1 MNDFNVTKEDNA
13 YDNRVEL
20 HCHTNMSFKDGI
32 ATADEIV
39 SQAFK
44 FGHKA
49 IAITDHG
56 SVRAYPEIANA
67 VKRIKKEGG
76 DIKPIYGV
84 ELYFVNDV
92 DSDISSLS
100 EKEII
105 SLRTHLIVLVKNQ
118 KGLKNLYKMMSE
130 ADLFLKWNEA
140 PVIKRSSLD
149 KYRKDFIIGSA
160 CECGELYRAIVAG
173 KSDAKLEKI
182 ASYYDYLEIQPLDNN
197 KFMIKKSS
205 EPDTYDK
212 NGNVNAN
219 RFKEVTSIEIIKKF
233 NRKVIEIAD
242 KLGKPVVATGDVHFV
257 ELEDSLI
264 RKILM
269 ANQGY
274 SDFEEQAPLYF
285 RTTDEMLEEFSYL
298 GKAKAFEVVVKN
310 TNLIADMIEEIV
322 PIIEGYHPF
331 VIENVDND
339 LEKICREKAND
350 LYVSDGILPY
360 VIKERLDEELSHITE
375 HNFSSHYMIAYLIVK
390 HLKELG
396 EYVFARGSVGSSF
409 VAYLLGISNV
419 NPLEPHYLCPHC
431 HHTEFVTDGSI
442 YSGFDLPHKA
452 CHLCSSEMKSDGHN
466 IPYEMLMGFGG
477 DRLPDIDLNVP
488 ATAQNSVK
496 KFLLNYFGKERIAY
510 AAIICCIAPLTAES
524 YIRNYEELSGTTFS
538 YEKKEYIIDKLCN
551 THTRSGMHPAGLFV
565 LPEGK
570 EFADFTPCCPT
581 ESFYLPITQKS
592 AFDFHHLHDTIIKL
606 DILGHIVPDIFKL
619 LHKFTG
625 ISPVDVDI
633 QDPKIYKLFGDVTA
647 LGISAKDI
655 DGITVGTLGLP
666 EYNND
671 LTRELLLKT
680 QPKCFTDLI
689 KISGLVHGTVFGAQY
704 IRCICVLHS

>member
-1 MNDFNVTKEDNA
+1 
-13 YDNRVEL
+13 
-20 HCHTNMSFKDGI
+20 
-32 ATADEIV
+32 
-39 SQAFK
+39 
-44 FGHKA
+44 
-49 IAITDHG
+49 
-56 SVRAYPEIANA
+56 
-67 VKRIKKEGG
+67 
-76 DIKPIYGV
+76 
-84 ELYFVNDV
+84 
-92 DSDISSLS
+92 
-100 EKEII
+100 
-105 SLRTHLIVLVKNQ
+105 
-118 KGLKNLYKMMSE
+118 
-130 ADLFLKWNEA
+130 
-140 PVIKRSSLD
+140 
-149 KYRKDFIIGSA
+149 
-160 CECGELYRAIVAG
+160 
-173 KSDAKLEKI
+173 
-182 ASYYDYLEIQPLDNN
+182 
-197 KFMIKKSS
+197 MIKKSS

-331 VIENVDND
+331 VIENADND

-538 YEKKEYIIDKLCN
+538 YEK
-551 THTRSGMHPAGLFV
+551 R
-565 LPEGK
+565 
-570 EFADFTPCCPT
+570 
-581 ESFYLPITQKS
+581 
-592 AFDFHHLHDTIIKL
+592 
-606 DILGHIVPDIFKL
+606 
-619 LHKFTG
+619 
-625 ISPVDVDI
+625 
-633 QDPKIYKLFGDVTA
+633 IY
-647 LGISAKDI
+647 
-655 DGITVGTLGLP
+655 
-666 EYNND
+666 Y
-671 LTRELLLKT
+671 R
-680 QPKCFTDLI
+680 
-689 KISGLVHGTVFGAQY
+689 
-704 IRCICVLHS
+704 